1 MWFWNFNFDLALK
14 IHVSEQT
21 YRVLSKFN
29 TFQLELRGQI
39 EIKVRKFK
47 LKPKPTVSIASIINK
62 IIYQGKKSK
71 PKPKP

>member
-1 MWFWNFNFDLALK
+1 M
-14 IHVSEQT
+14 
-21 YRVLSKFN
+21 LSKFN